1 MAKREARVTLTSLD
15 RKIDVSVD
23 KLDKKVDR
31 LDRKIDVKLD
41 EAKLHA
47 SVLFEATREQI
58 QEVAEGVT
66 ALNEK
71 VDQPVDR
78 TPRTESDVDMLKL
91 VYRDLDRS
99 VTHLEEGPTHE
110 KGWVQGRQAEST
122 ACSQTGVPCGFG
134 ARVTRL
140 PPLTGHRRSNLKGPF
155 CGFQEVS
162 LCKSV

>member
-1 MAKREARVTLTSLD
+1 MVKRKARVTLTSLD

-23 KLDKKVDR
+23 KLEAKVDT
-31 LDRKIDVKLD
+31 LDRKIDVKFD

-71 VDQPVDR
+71 VDQLVDR

-91 VYRDLDRS
+91 VYRDLDRR

-110 KGWVQGRQAEST
+110 KG
-122 ACSQTGVPCGFG
+122 
-134 ARVTRL
+134 
-140 PPLTGHRRSNLKGPF
+140 
-155 CGFQEVS
+155 
-162 LCKSV
+162 